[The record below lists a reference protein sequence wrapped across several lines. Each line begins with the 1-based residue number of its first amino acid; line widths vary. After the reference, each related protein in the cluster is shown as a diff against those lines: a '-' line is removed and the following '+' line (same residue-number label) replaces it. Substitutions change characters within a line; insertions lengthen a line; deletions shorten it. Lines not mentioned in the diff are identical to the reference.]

1 MKQIAVLLSVL
12 ACLTAASPGAAS
24 PQERSGVST
33 YTVGPRDLL
42 KVRVY
47 EDEKLSGDRR
57 VAEDGTISMPLLGD
71 LLVTGKTPAEIAAQ
85 LKRLLEEKYMQRAS
99 VDVQIQEFQ
108 SRPISV
114 LGAVQRP
121 GNLAFSGRGT
131 LLEALTAAGG
141 LSENHGRYLYV
152 LRRADNGLSDQ
163 IAIDLNQ
170 LLAQGDP
177 RANIPIFAND
187 LINVPPTVDVT
198 VYCIGEVVRPGV
210 LTFKSSERIT
220 LLTAIAHAGGLTDRA
235 GRILIKRAAPAEGA
249 GEITVDYKRILAGK
263 APDMEL
269 GPGDVI
275 VVKESFF

>member
-1 MKQIAVLLSVL
+1 MKQIAVLYLL
-12 ACLTAASPGAAS
+12 ACLAAVATGVAS

-42 KVRVY
+42 KVQVY

-71 LLVTGKTPAEIAAQ
+71 IPVAGKTPAEIASQ
-85 LKRLLEEKYMQRAS
+85 LKRLLEDKYMQRAS

-141 LSENHGRYLYV
+141 LTESHGRYLYV

-163 IAIDLNQ
+163 IAIDLNE

-187 LINVPPTVDVT
+187 LINVPPAVDVT

-220 LLTAIAHAGGLTDRA
+220 LLAAIAHAGGMTDRA
-235 GRILIKRAAPAEGA
+235 GRILVKRANPADGP
-249 GEITVDYKRILAGK
+249 GEMTVDYKRILAGK
-263 APDMEL
+263 APDVEL
-269 GPGDVI
+269 KAGDVI

>member
-1 MKQIAVLLSVL
+1 MKQIAVLSVL
-12 ACLTAASPGAAS
+12 ACLVAVSSGGAS
-24 PQERSGVST
+24 PQERSGLST
-33 YTVGPRDLL
+33 YTIGSRDLL
-42 KVRVY
+42 KVQVY
-47 EDEKLSGDRR
+47 EDEKLSGERR

-71 LLVTGKTPAEIAAQ
+71 VQVAGKTPAEIASQ

-99 VDVQIQEFQ
+99 VDVQILEFQ

-121 GNLAFSGRGT
+121 GNLAFSGRWT

-141 LSENHGRYLYV
+141 LAETHGRYLYV

-163 IAIDLNQ
+163 VAIDLNQ

-187 LINVPPTVDVT
+187 LINVPPAVDLT

-210 LTFKSSERIT
+210 LTFKSSERVT
-220 LLTAIAHAGGLTDRA
+220 LLAAIAHAGGLTDRA
-235 GRILIKRAAPAEGA
+235 GRILIKRADPTDGP
-249 GEITVDYKRILAGK
+249 GELTVDYKRILAGK
-263 APDMEL
+263 APDVEL
-269 GPGDVI
+269 KAGDVI

>member
-1 MKQIAVLLSVL
+1 VQ
-12 ACLTAASPGAAS
+12 
-24 PQERSGVST
+24 
-33 YTVGPRDLL
+33 
-42 KVRVY
+42 VY

-71 LLVTGKTPAEIAAQ
+71 IPVSGKTPAEIAAQ
-85 LKRLLEEKYMQRAS
+85 LKRLLEEKYMPRAS

-141 LSENHGRYLYV
+141 LSESHGRYHYV

-163 IAIDLNQ
+163 VAIDLNE

-198 VYCIGEVVRPGV
+198 VYCIGEVVR
-210 LTFKSSERIT
+210 R
-220 LLTAIAHAGGLTDRA
+220 RA
-235 GRILIKRAAPAEGA
+235 DLQEQ
-249 GEITVDYKRILAGK
+249 
-263 APDMEL
+263 
-269 GPGDVI
+269 
-275 VVKESFF
+275 